1 MKLKNFTK
9 NHFYG
14 LILGIATIVIFVP
27 IIMKAYEI
35 FSVPQSWF
43 QYRVKSKV
51 ISLASI
57 ANLGWFHYFIKKK
70 RMGFATGILL
80 ATFVS
85 FFVIVYLKVIV
96 S

>member
-1 MKLKNFTK
+1 MKLKYCTK
-9 NHFYG
+9 NHLYG
-14 LILGIATIVIFVP
+14 LILGVVTIIVFVP
-27 IIMKAYEI
+27 IILKAYDM
-35 FSVPQSWF
+35 FSVHQSWF
-43 QYRVKSKV
+43 LYRVKSKV

-70 RMGFATGILL
+70 KMELATGILI

-96 S
+96 